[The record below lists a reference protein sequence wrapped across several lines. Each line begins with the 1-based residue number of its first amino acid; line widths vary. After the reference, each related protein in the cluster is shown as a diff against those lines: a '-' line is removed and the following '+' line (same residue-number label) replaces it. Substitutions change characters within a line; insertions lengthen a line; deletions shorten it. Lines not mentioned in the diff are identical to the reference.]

1 MDTVIRPFA
10 PDDYPEI
17 VAVGNAANPEH
28 PSTPEEARYWDE
40 HRDAKCLQARF
51 VAERDGRIVGHAM
64 YGQWAEMYHPR
75 KFFVDVVVHPDD
87 QGRGIGAR
95 LYEHLLELLLP
106 QRPLMIRA
114 GAREDQTRGLR
125 FLKDR
130 GFREEMRAWESRLDL
145 QSFDPSP
152 YAVADAKVLAQ
163 GLTIRTLRDLQA
175 VEGWERKLYDM
186 AIDIE
191 RDVPQPEPYTPP
203 SFEHWLGSFIGSPN
217 FLPDA
222 WFVAVDGDTYVG
234 VSNLWKRLASPEIA
248 VGLTGVRRAYRR
260 RGIAFALKIRAI
272 TWARDQGYPSMRT
285 YNESRNRPML
295 SINERL
301 GFVKQP
307 PLIQFVK
314 VFPVWPNA

>member
-1 MDTVIRPFA
+1 
-10 PDDYPEI
+10 
-17 VAVGNAANPEH
+17 
-28 PSTPEEARYWDE
+28 
-40 HRDAKCLQARF
+40 
-51 VAERDGRIVGHAM
+51 M
-64 YGQWAEMYHPR
+64 YGQWAEMYHSR